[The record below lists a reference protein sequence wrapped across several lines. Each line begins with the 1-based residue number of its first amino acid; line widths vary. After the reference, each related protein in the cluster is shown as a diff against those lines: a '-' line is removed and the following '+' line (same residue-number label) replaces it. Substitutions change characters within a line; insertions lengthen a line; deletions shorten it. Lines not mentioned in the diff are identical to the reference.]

1 MTSRR
6 LQKAAQAIRQV
17 VSMAILAEIKDP
29 RVRNVTV
36 TQVEV
41 SPDMRQAKVF
51 VSVMG
56 DETQQ
61 RLSLHGL
68 RSAAGYLQSK
78 ISERIDTRYTPRL
91 EFVLDEGVKKS
102 IAVAEILRRVL
113 PPAAPPAADDGEEA
127 LHDAAEHEESEYEEA
142 TDELSTDGEEAEDED
157 APRHATDGAERPPD

>member
-17 VSMAILAEIKDP
+17 VSMAILTEIKDP
-29 RVRNVTV
+29 RVRHVTV

-68 RSAAGYLQSK
+68 RSSAGYLQSK

-113 PPAAPPAADDGEEA
+113 PPDAPPAADEA
-127 LHDAAEHEESEYEEA
+127 TADEGAEYEDAEQEEA
-142 TDELSTDGEEAEDED
+142 TDELSTDAEESAR
-157 APRHATDGAERPPD
+157 RHVADGAERPPD